1 MIRMPM
7 FCLLLV
13 FCVFAQASL
22 FGAQPGTPAA
32 PRTEDYPRSLAE
44 MKVML
49 DILQPA
55 AVTLEYTTPP
65 AGFEAGKL
73 SPVVQTAYIRR
84 VQQYRYI
91 CQLPYEDLQADDGL
105 ANLAQHAALVC
116 DKLGA
121 LSHKPPKPKDMPD
134 AVHKICFKG
143 ASESNLFMGIT
154 DPARC
159 VDGWMDD
166 SDKSNIDRVGHRR
179 WIINPAMLKTGFG
192 AVGRAAAM
200 HSFDV
205 SRKNTPAW
213 DTVAYPCKGFMPVEF
228 FGPQHAWSLSL
239 NRSKFKINPGQ
250 IKVTVTPA
258 DEQGKASGEPLKIDY
273 FNVDVGGYGSG
284 PCIIFKP
291 AKFELKE
298 AAYRVTVD
306 GLGPP
311 APAGKAAGLSY
322 LVHFAKLSDVA
333 DGPELK
339 TAYTAHMTKRFNQ
352 AAGTADPLDRHD
364 ALEQFA
370 REPLL
375 AKCDESLGKKAAQM
389 QGDLA
394 KSPSIARE
402 LEARKLYEEAKAAEA
417 NAGEDA
423 EKLKEAANLY
433 RGLADKHRVT
443 RAGKQAGLDF
453 ERLKPKTGLR

>member
-1 MIRMPM
+1 MVR
-7 FCLLLV
+7 FAACLIFMVQCLFLP
-13 FCVFAQASL
+13 ASL
-22 FGAQPGTPAA
+22 FGAQAA
-32 PRTEDYPRSLAE
+32 PQPALRAEDYPRSLAE

-49 DILQPA
+49 DILEPA
-55 AVTLEYTTPP
+55 AVTLDYTTAP
-65 AGFEAGKL
+65 AGFDAGKL
-73 SPVVQTAYIRR
+73 SPAVQTAYIRR

-91 CQLPYEDLQADDGL
+91 CQIPYEDIQVDEGL

-116 DKLGA
+116 DKLGG

-239 NRSKFKINPGQ
+239 NRSKFKVNPGQ
-250 IKVTVTPA
+250 IKITVTPA
-258 DEQGKASGEPLKIDY
+258 DEQGKASGESLKIDY
-273 FNVDVGGYGSG
+273 FNVDVAGYGGG
-284 PCIIFKP
+284 PCIIFRP

-311 APAGKAAGLSY
+311 APAGKIAGLSY
-322 LVHFAKLSDVA
+322 LVHFAKLSGVA
-333 DGPELK
+333 GGPELK
-339 TAYTAHMTKRFNQ
+339 AAYTAHMTKRFNS
-352 AAGTADPLDRHD
+352 T
-364 ALEQFA
+364 
-370 REPLL
+370 
-375 AKCDESLGKKAAQM
+375 
-389 QGDLA
+389 
-394 KSPSIARE
+394 
-402 LEARKLYEEAKAAEA
+402 
-417 NAGEDA
+417 
-423 EKLKEAANLY
+423 
-433 RGLADKHRVT
+433 
-443 RAGKQAGLDF
+443 
-453 ERLKPKTGLR
+453 LR